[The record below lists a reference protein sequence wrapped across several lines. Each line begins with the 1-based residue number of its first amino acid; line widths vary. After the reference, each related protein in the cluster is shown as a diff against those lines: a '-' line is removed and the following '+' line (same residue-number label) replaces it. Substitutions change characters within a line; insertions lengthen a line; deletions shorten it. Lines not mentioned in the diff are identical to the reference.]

1 MRGRISVT
9 LWGMEN
15 NIAVNHYKAM
25 SEFNMKLAD
34 KYARKSGELQAA
46 LSCLSLYRDI
56 PGVQITNVDAFSK
69 FLDERIAQIEKNHS
83 EKV

>member
-1 MRGRISVT
+1 VRGKISVT

-15 NIAVNHYKAM
+15 IIADHYKEM
-25 SEFNMKLAD
+25 YRFSLKLAD
-34 KYARKSGELQAA
+34 KYACKSGELQAA

-56 PGVQITNVDAFSK
+56 PGVQITNVAAFSK
-69 FLDERIAQIEKNHS
+69 FLEERVAQIEKNYS